1 MPLAKQEYRHAR
13 SKDATGLE
21 MKNLGR
27 ALRMS
32 FRYKW
37 SIISSTLCA
46 FLVAILW
53 GANIGGA
60 LPLIEIVFRGRS
72 MQGVVED
79 RIDTSRLSIE
89 KAESKIRELEQE
101 LPAADAADR
110 RRIEKAIAGRRD
122 LIEAEFAGIR
132 RMEALRPWVREYLPE
147 DPFQTLL
154 LVFSILFIATLLRCF
169 FLSIN
174 MYLVDRTGRR
184 TILDIQDRLF
194 RNTLQ
199 MEPHELGV
207 KGTADLVNRIRGE
220 TNAIALAITVIFG
233 KLLRE
238 PLKMGAC
245 IIGAALL
252 NWRLLLFS
260 LVVVP
265 MAAFVLLTLARI
277 TKRAQRRAIEESAV
291 LLNRLFQALTY
302 QRVVRAYNMEEH
314 EHDRFRTTA
323 TAVYRKSMKISLL
336 GALARTNSEVLG
348 VVVVAMSA
356 IAGAWLVLN
365 RETHM
370 LGVRLCSTPMTPGE
384 IMLFYGFLIGV
395 SDPLRKLGDVFNI
408 IQSGEVSAER
418 VFPLFDRIPEI
429 RDADKPAA
437 FPAGTPSIRFENV
450 VFSYPDP
457 ESGET
462 ASLQPPALAGIS
474 FEIPAG
480 TSLAI
485 VGANGCGK
493 STLINLLLRFFD
505 PQSGRVLVGGNDIRD
520 YRLSDLRKAIGYVTQ
535 QTMLF
540 ADSIATNIRY
550 GALEADESRVR
561 DAARRAHAEGFISRL
576 PAGFEANIGE
586 HGASLSGG
594 QRQRLS
600 LARAIL
606 RNAPV
611 LVLDEATSQV
621 DPESELLIHRSLAEF
636 VRRRTTIMVTHR
648 LSTLELAD
656 RILVMHDG
664 LAVDCGTHVELIAR
678 CAAYRRL
685 RATQQAE
692 AA

>member
-1 MPLAKQEYRHAR
+1 
-13 SKDATGLE
+13 
-21 MKNLGR
+21 MKHLGR

-37 SIISSTLCA
+37 SIFCSTLCA

-72 MQGVVED
+72 LQGVVED
-79 RIDTSRLSIE
+79 RIETSRDSIK
-89 KAESKIRELEQE
+89 KAELRIGELEKE
-101 LPAADAADR
+101 LRAADPSSR
-110 RRIEKAIAGRRD
+110 KRIEKAIEGRKD
-122 LIEAEFAGIR
+122 LIVAEREGIS
-132 RMEALRPWVREYLPE
+132 RMEALKPWVQAYLPE

-154 LVFSILFIATLLRCF
+154 LVFGILFLATLLRCF

-194 RNTLQ
+194 RNTLR

-220 TNAIALAITVIFG
+220 TNAIALALTVIYG

-265 MAAFVLLTLARI
+265 MAAFVLLTLAKV

-356 IAGAWLVLN
+356 VAGAWLVLN
-365 RETHM
+365 RETHL
-370 LGVRLCSTPMTPGE
+370 LGVRLCTTPMTPGE
-384 IMLFYGFLIGV
+384 IMLFFGFLIGV
-395 SDPLRKLGDVFNI
+395 SDPLRKLGDVFNV

-429 RDADKPAA
+429 RDPVQPVP
-437 FPAGTPSIRFENV
+437 FPAGNPAIRFENV
-450 VFSYPDP
+450 VFSYPDQ
-457 ESGET
+457 EGAET
-462 ASLQPPALAGIS
+462 ARPLPALDGVS

-505 PQSGRVLVGGNDIRD
+505 PKSGRILVAGRDIRN
-520 YRLSDLRKAIGYVTQ
+520 YRLADLRMAIGYVTQ

-540 ADSIATNIRY
+540 ADSIDSNIRY
-550 GALEADESRVR
+550 GTLEASEGGVLE
-561 DAARRAHAEGFISRL
+561 AVRRAHAEGFISRL
-576 PAGFEANIGE
+576 PAGLDTNIGE
-586 HGASLSGG
+586 QGASLSGG

-606 RNAPV
+606 RDAPV

-636 VRRRTTIMVTHR
+636 IRGRTTIMVTHR

-656 RILVMHDG
+656 RVLVMHDG
-664 LAVDCGTHVELIAR
+664 VVVDCGTHDELIVR
-678 CAAYRRL
+678 CPAYRRL